1 MVEVHVESARA
12 SDEAIH
18 LVQSAIKNEIARLK
32 LSLEM
37 AKKRLAPFEQKYGV
51 TSEHFMVEMSA
62 EDLEGGDDEYVLWA
76 GEYKL
81 MQRLQDK
88 LNRLQEVQV
97 S

>member
-1 MVEVHVESARA
+1 MVEVHVESAQA
-12 SDEAIH
+12 SDEAIY
-18 LVQSAIKNEIARLK
+18 LVQSAIKSEIARLK
-32 LSLEM
+32 LGLEM

-51 TSEHFMVEMSA
+51 TSEHFMAEMSA

-81 MQRLQDK
+81 RQRLQDK
-88 LNRLQEVQV
+88 LNQLQEIKV